1 MADGR
6 LPDFIIIGAAKS
18 GTTSLHDY
26 LARHPQVRLGA
37 SDDPGVRNKEPCFFD
52 ADVNWARGLEWYRG
66 LFAATRPGQICGEA
80 STNYTR
86 YPQVPDVPERIAA
99 TVPGVRLVYLMRD
112 PIERAYSHYVHRWSR
127 ELHPGEPFRES
138 FAEFTARDPMCLDS
152 SDYELQIGRYWARF
166 PREALLLLRMDDL
179 LADPAALLRRVTG
192 FLGVDP
198 GVDLLAAGPLAS
210 NPGGVSEKKLRYRF
224 TAPLRRIP
232 GAETLAKRVP
242 KAWRD
247 RAYGRLRSSRFG
259 RRVREAYR
267 AEPLTPA
274 DRDRLGERYRH
285 SNRFLRE
292 ECGIDTSPW
301 EP

>member
-26 LARHPQVRLGA
+26 LARHPQVCLSA

-52 ADVNWARGLEWYRG
+52 ADVNWSRGLAWYRG
-66 LFAATRPGQICGEA
+66 LFSAARPGQICGEA

-86 YPQVPDVPERIAA
+86 SPQVPDVPERIAA

-112 PIERAYSHYVHRWSR
+112 PVERAYSHYVHRWSR
-127 ELHPGEPFRES
+127 EIHPGEPFRED
-138 FAEFTARDPMCLDS
+138 FEEFTAHDPMCLDS
-152 SDYELQIGRYWARF
+152 SDYELQIRRYWAHF

-179 LADPAALLRRVTG
+179 LADPAALLQRVTG
-192 FLGVDP
+192 FFGIDP
-198 GVDLLAAGPLAS
+198 DVDLLAAGPVAS

-224 TAPLRRIP
+224 TKPLRRIP
-232 GAETLAKRVP
+232 GAEPLARLVP

-247 RAYGRLRSSRFG
+247 RAYA
-259 RRVREAYR
+259 RVRASSVGHR
-267 AEPLTPA
+267 ARKAFRPEPLRPA
-274 DRDRLGERYRH
+274 ARARLAERYRG

-301 EP
+301 ES